1 MITLESDLRISFD
14 QIGIKFQSIIN
25 DHRKELEEIIKN
37 AVSNFDFKAALEW
50 HIQKKIKSGLEDAFS
65 EISLKENMK
74 IKIWD
79 EIEKRLEKI

>member
-1 MITLESDLRISFD
+1 MITLESDLRVSFD

-37 AVSNFDFKAALEW
+37 AISNFDFKAALEW
-50 HIQKKIKSGLEDAFS
+50 HIQKKIESGLEDAFS

-79 EIEKRLEKI
+79 EIEKRLEKV